1 MAEMTVERATEILAH
16 GEWFP
21 AADHVEA
28 SSVLVAEVERLKAE
42 RDEFPDRPSMAREIV
57 RIQQLYQRSQDTAA
71 RLETEVERLKAER
84 DQHREGEAAL
94 VVERDALWRRADEL
108 GREVEQ
114 LKAERDD
121 LARALFRIR
130 SLTMRGRG
138 DMQVANIACDAV
150 MHIDEGPLFP
160 AVQDAAE
167 KGGDDAD

>member
-1 MAEMTVERATEILAH
+1 MADHYPNHIGLDAMCPLCGAGRTRFVDSWSDGDEIVERS
-16 GEWFP
+16 FY
-21 AADHVEA
+21 
-28 SSVLVAEVERLKAE
+28 SQKCKACGL
-42 RDEFPDRPSMAREIV
+42 PCKLWA
-57 RIQQLYQRSQDTAA
+57 
-71 RLETEVERLKAER
+71 EVERLKAER

-160 AVQDAAE
+160 GVQ
-167 KGGDDAD
+167 

>member
-1 MAEMTVERATEILAH
+1 MIDTQKIRKCSYLLPDPGGKVVREL
-16 GEWFP
+16 
-21 AADHVEA
+21 
-28 SSVLVAEVERLKAE
+28 LAEVERLKAIVDCCSDLVPPNDSLEVNE
-42 RDEFPDRPSMAREIV
+42 RVAV
-57 RIQQLYQRSQDTAA
+57 
-71 RLETEVERLKAER
+71 EVERLKAER

-160 AVQDAAE
+160 GVQ
-167 KGGDDAD
+167 